1 MKDSKQV
8 LTSVLHTAQMGQSGI
23 HAVIDRAVNPELQ
36 LLLQEQLTE
45 YKTIEVE
52 SRRLA
57 ARHGWE
63 IPPRNKVLAWMSTTG
78 AKCRLLVGE
87 TDSIIAGM
95 LIQGN
100 TRGMILGIKNLKQTQ
115 GVDESVE
122 TVANKLLN
130 LENVNIQKSQEFL

>member
-8 LTSVLHTAQMGQSGI
+8 LTSVLHTVQMGQSGI
-23 HAVIDRAVNPELQ
+23 KAVMNQAVKPELQ

-52 SRRLA
+52 SNQLA
-57 ARHGWE
+57 TRHGWE
-63 IPPRNKVLAWMSTTG
+63 IPPRNKVLEKMSTTC
-78 AKCRLLVGE
+78 AKCRLFVGD
-87 TDSIIAGM
+87 TDSVIAGM

-100 TRGMILGIKNLKQTQ
+100 TRGMILGIKNLKQVQ
-115 GVDESVE
+115 ELDDSVE
-122 TVANKLLN
+122 NVANKLLN